1 MNGISS
7 KKLLQV
13 MMCLLA
19 LAPLLTGIL
28 GLSGIYNPIYPGLS
42 YSENV
47 LLDSNLRFLNG
58 VSIAL
63 GISVFAVI
71 PNIEKKTFSYRLIWG
86 MIFLGGL
93 SRLLSV
99 WSLGL
104 PPFPMPIFMAIEI
117 LVPIPFLYWQNQ
129 IALKDRDK

>member
-1 MNGISS
+1 MNGTES

-19 LAPLLTGIL
+19 LAPILSGIL
-28 GLSGIYNPIYPGLS
+28 GLLGIFNPIYPGLS
-42 YSENV
+42 DSENV

-58 VSIAL
+58 VSIGL
-63 GISVFAVI
+63 GSSVFAVI
-71 PNIEKKTFSYRLIWG
+71 PNIEKKTFVYRLIWG

-117 LVPIPFLYWQNQ
+117 ILPIPFVYWQKQ
-129 IALKDRDK
+129 IAVNHRDT